1 VVDSIGYN
9 DFVSRAFNCIGKMSI
24 S

>member
-1 VVDSIGYN
+1 VVDSIEYN